1 MSPTNREKVNR
12 SPLFFRVPLRPHG
25 FFLLRKSAMKLS
37 HGMRGRI
44 SKLGLH
50 CEHRMARL
58 GESKFASGKERGNRR
73 LRQLATVLRLLEA
86 YKQSTRS
93 LELVTSRLPR
103 SYWRVYSEE
112 MKRMVG

>member
-1 MSPTNREKVNR
+1 MKKLID
-12 SPLFFRVPLRPHG
+12 PLFFHVPLRTVPLVPW
-25 FFLLRKSAMKLS
+25 LLIKEVSYEAILRNARKNFEIGITL
-37 HGMRGRI
+37 
-44 SKLGLH
+44 
-50 CEHRMARL
+50 RMARL

-93 LELVTSRLPR
+93 LELVTSR
-103 SYWRVYSEE
+103 SYWRVYSKE